1 MFERKTQTSVT
12 QKDREGDYANV
23 HGCARAAY
31 GMDGTR
37 VCVDMESKRAQKT
50 VGHRGGEVGAAAL
63 WHTITC
69 LPRIERRKNVGRAP
83 TATMSSPCFAM
94 LLLLFSLFASLFCLA
109 SSLFL
114 PFQPPL

>member
-1 MFERKTQTSVT
+1 MPSRLGEGKKRERGEDEVMFERKTQTSVT

-50 VGHRGGEVGAAAL
+50 VGHGGGRLEQQRCG
-63 WHTITC
+63 TR
-69 LPRIERRKNVGRAP
+69 LPVYLELNEERMWVAHRR
-83 TATMSSPCFAM
+83 
-94 LLLLFSLFASLFCLA
+94 
-109 SSLFL
+109 
-114 PFQPPL
+114 QQ